1 MEEGYNVEWQEF
13 GILSVCVCL
22 ELHTY
27 EVFKTWDV
35 IFFSGT
41 MSDLQNT
48 FVTSGTKEMIII
60 LNVHKK
66 KKKKKPKYAW

>member
-1 MEEGYNVEWQEF
+1 M
-13 GILSVCVCL
+13 CVCL
-22 ELHTY
+22 ELY
-27 EVFKTWDV
+27 KYKVFNTWGG
-35 IFFSGT
+35 ILFSSM

-66 KKKKKPKYAW
+66 MLPKYAW